1 MIILTWSQSLRLSL
15 YFTILPLHY
24 QSILRILHKQE
35 LSLLHYLFI
44 YLLLVWTCEFLFSPM
59 VYNSLLY
66 LIIWHSSCPRFGQW
80 ELLKAGSCIFVTCIY
95 HIGNTSLLSDI
106 RRYSRLILCLSCL
119 KAGISL
125 LFCRALVMESHIRE
139 QYLGARYAFLL
150 LKCLYLV
157 VIQWT
162 ELGNNN
168 LFIDTNK
175 YT

>member
-1 MIILTWSQSLRLSL
+1 MTYLWEEKKLIILTWPQSLRLNL

-80 ELLKAGSCIFVTCIY
+80 KLLKAGSCIFVTCIY
-95 HIGNTSLLSDI
+95 HFGNTSLLSDI
-106 RRYSRLILCLSCL
+106 RRYSRGWPRGWVVKFAHSA
-119 KAGISL
+119 AGGPV
-125 LFCRALVMESHIRE
+125 FR
-139 QYLGARYAFLL
+139 
-150 LKCLYLV
+150 
-157 VIQWT
+157 
-162 ELGNNN
+162 
-168 LFIDTNK
+168 
-175 YT
+175 